1 MEADGK
7 GLKVAYQVGARR
19 NASHGCCFSFLIIR
33 LCLCCVSDNFMGVWL
48 WCLIQGC
55 AGAYSEAA
63 AKKAYPNCETVP
75 CEHFDTAFQ
84 VAGCRL
90 LSTP

>member
-1 MEADGK
+1 MD
-7 GLKVAYQVGARR
+7 
-19 NASHGCCFSFLIIR
+19 
-33 LCLCCVSDNFMGVWL
+33 L

-55 AGAYSEAA
+55 PGAYSEAA

-84 VAGCRL
+84 VAKCVAC
-90 LSTP
+90 

>member
-1 MEADGK
+1 M
-7 GLKVAYQVGARR
+7 LV
-19 NASHGCCFSFLIIR
+19 L
-33 LCLCCVSDNFMGVWL
+33 CVSDNFMGIWL

-84 VAGCRL
+84 VAGCCL
-90 LSTP
+90 LSIP